1 MIEDQV
7 LLNRSEKEFT
17 HSAGFVRLGGGT
29 FKFINLECERTALM
43 SLISLIFELLRIMEY
58 FASHQDLINQ

>member
-1 MIEDQV
+1 MGGSSRPRGNEVIEDQV

-17 HSAGFVRLGGGT
+17 HSAGFVRLGDVT

-43 SLISLIFELLRIMEY
+43 SLTFT
-58 FASHQDLINQ
+58 DL